1 MIRPCCLSRRLD
13 NTRSAY
19 SSALPQCVSG
29 GQGYTVPPLAEGPPC
44 N

>member
-29 GQGYTVPPLAEGPPC
+29 GQSYTVPALVEGPPC

>member
-19 SSALPQCVSG
+19 SSALLQCVSG
-29 GQGYTVPPLAEGPPC
+29 GQGYTVPTLAEGLPC